1 MKFIKYIYY
10 ILMTKQILSINL
22 NLPVIELN
30 SNLDSVI
37 HSKLKSKVEGLCFEN
52 GYILKDSINII
63 NRDLGK
69 LSTIN
74 DKSFINFRIK
84 YSADIILPSI
94 GDIIDNFYIYKKN
107 KMGLIAYFKYKDY
120 NENNSPINAIIP
132 NEYIDNID
140 DYSINDKIRLKIEG
154 VRIKF
159 RSTNIQV
166 IAKIV

>member
-1 MKFIKYIYY
+1 
-10 ILMTKQILSINL
+10 MTKQILSINL

>member
-1 MKFIKYIYY
+1 MS
-10 ILMTKQILSINL
+10 KQLLSINL

-37 HSKLKSKVEGLCFEN
+37 YSKLKSKVEGLCFEN

-84 YSADIILPSI
+84 YNADIILPSK
-94 GDIIDNFYIYKKN
+94 GDILDDFYIYKKN

-132 NEYIDNID
+132 NEFIDNID
-140 DYSINDKIRLKIEG
+140 DYSINDKIKIKIEG

-159 RSTNIQV
+159 RSKNIQV
-166 IAKIV
+166 IARIVN